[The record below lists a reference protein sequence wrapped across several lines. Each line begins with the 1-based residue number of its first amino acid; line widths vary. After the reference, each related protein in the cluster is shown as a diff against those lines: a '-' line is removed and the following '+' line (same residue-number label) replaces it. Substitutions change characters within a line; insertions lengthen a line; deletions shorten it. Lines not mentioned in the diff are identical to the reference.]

1 MSSPKHELKDTDGM
15 GAVPYIP
22 LSDDNAD
29 ANGQSI
35 GSLVKDATQHMS
47 TLVRAEVELAK
58 SEVVGEVKKG
68 IKGSIFFVVAGV
80 VALYSSFFFFFFL
93 GELLSEWLKRW
104 AAFGIVFL
112 LMLVIA
118 GLFGLLG
125 YRKVKKIRAPER
137 TISSVK
143 DTAAAL
149 KPHKPQPELDGLPP
163 LPETVPPVPRPAPRA

>member
-1 MSSPKHELKDTDGM
+1 MSSQEHERNGPDGL

-22 LSDDNAD
+22 LSGDDGKAD
-29 ANGQSI
+29 GAQSI
-35 GSLVKDATQHMS
+35 GSLVGQATQHMS

-68 IKGSIFFVVAGV
+68 VKGSVFFIVAGV
-80 VALYSSFFFFFFL
+80 IALYSSFFFFFFL

-112 LMLVIA
+112 LMLVVA
-118 GLFGLLG
+118 GICGLLG
-125 YRKVKKIRAPER
+125 YRKLKKIRAPER
-137 TISSVK
+137 TITSFK

-149 KPHKPQPELDGLPP
+149 KPKREAVPEHS
-163 LPETVPPVPRPAPRA
+163 